1 MADLFTVLTPREAW
15 SKLEPHLHP
24 IDRVEEVATAE
35 ALGRVLA
42 EDTSA
47 PVDLPHFPRSAMDG
61 YAVRAE
67 DTHGSTEGL
76 PAYLKVV
83 GEIAMGKP
91 AGVKL
96 SPGEAALIHTGGMLA
111 AGADAVVMVENT
123 RSVDASMIEVVRPVA
138 KGENVIQIGEDMAKG
153 DALLPRGSLLRAQD
167 IGSLLSL
174 GITKV
179 SVFQKVKVAL
189 IPTGDELVPPEA
201 EPGPGQIR
209 NTNAFA
215 LAALAAKAGAIP
227 LVMDI
232 VSDNYESLKA
242 VAQEALAAA
251 DIVVFSAGSSVS
263 TRDMT
268 AMVIDSLGKPGVLVH
283 GISLRP
289 GKPTILAAV
298 GRKPVFGLPGNPA
311 SAMIT
316 FGIFVT
322 PAIHRLS
329 GCSRS
334 PHRFAVKAKLTRNIP
349 SATGREDYVPVK
361 IEEKSGELF
370 ADPVFGKSNLMFA
383 LIRADGLAKVPLD
396 KAGMMAG
403 ESVEITLF

>member
-15 SKLEPHLHP
+15 SRLEPHLHP
-24 IDRVEEVATAE
+24 IDRAEPVATAE

-42 EDTSA
+42 EDTAA
-47 PVDLPHFPRSAMDG
+47 PVDLPHFARSAMDG

-67 DTHGSTEGL
+67 DTHGATEGL

-83 GEIAMGKP
+83 GEVLMGKP
-91 AGVKL
+91 AAVKL

-111 AGADAVVMVENT
+111 VGADAVVMVENT
-123 RSVDASMIEVVRPVA
+123 RGVDASMIEVVRPVA

-179 SVFQKVKVAL
+179 PVFEKVKVAL
-189 IPTGDELVPPEA
+189 IPTGDELVPPET

-215 LAALAAKAGAIP
+215 LAALTAKAGAIP
-227 LVMDI
+227 IVMSI
-232 VSDNYESLKA
+232 VRDNF
-242 VAQEALAAA
+242 EALQATAREAVAAA

-268 AMVIDSLGKPGVLVH
+268 AKVIDSLGKPGVLVH
-283 GISLRP
+283 GVSLRP

-311 SAMIT
+311 SAIIT

-322 PAIHRLS
+322 PAIYRLS
-329 GCSRS
+329 GCGQS
-334 PHRFAVKAKLTRNIP
+334 PQRFAAKAKLTRNIP

-361 IEEKSGELF
+361 IEEKNGELY
-370 ADPVFGKSNLMFA
+370 ADPVFGKSNLLFA
-383 LIRADGLAKVPLD
+383 MIRADGVARVPLD
-396 KAGMMAG
+396 KAGMTAG
-403 ESVEITLF
+403 ELVEITLF

>member
-15 SKLEPHLHP
+15 SRLDPHLHP
-24 IDRVEEVATAE
+24 IDRVETVATSE

-47 PVDLPHFPRSAMDG
+47 PVDLPHFARSAMDG

-67 DTHGSTEGL
+67 DTHGATEGL

-91 AGVKL
+91 AEVKL

-111 AGADAVVMVENT
+111 GRADAVVMVENT
-123 RSVDASMIEVVRPVA
+123 RSVDVSMIEVVRPVA
-138 KGENVIQIGEDMAKG
+138 KGENVIQVGEDMAKG
-153 DALLPRGSLLRAQD
+153 EALLSSGSLLRPQD
-167 IGSLLSL
+167 IGGLLSL

-179 SVFQKVKVAL
+179 SAYQKVKVAL

-215 LAALAAKAGAIP
+215 LAALATKAGAIP
-227 LVMDI
+227 LVMGI
-232 VSDNYESLKA
+232 VRDNYESLKA
-242 VAQEALAAA
+242 TAQKALEAA

-268 AMVIDSLGKPGVLVH
+268 SRVIDSLGKPGVLVH
-283 GISLRP
+283 GVSLRP

-322 PAIHRLS
+322 PAIYRLS
-329 GCSRS
+329 GCAKS
-334 PHRFAVKAKLTRNIP
+334 PQRFALKAKLTRNIP

-361 IEEKSGELF
+361 IEEKNGELY

-396 KAGMMAG
+396 KAGMVAG

>member
-15 SKLEPHLHP
+15 SRLEPLLHP
-24 IDRVEEVATAE
+24 IDRVEAVPTAG

-42 EDTSA
+42 KDTSA
-47 PVDLPHFPRSAMDG
+47 PVNLPHFTRSAMDG

-67 DTHGSTEGL
+67 DTHGATEGL
-76 PAYLKVV
+76 PAYLKAV
-83 GEIAMGKP
+83 GEIAMGKA

-111 AGADAVVMVENT
+111 VGADAVVMVENT

-153 DALLPRGSLLRAQD
+153 DALLPRGSLLRPQD

-179 SVFQKVKVAL
+179 PVFERVKVAL
-189 IPTGDELVPPEA
+189 IPTGDELVPPET

-227 LVMDI
+227 VVMDI
-232 VSDNYESLKA
+232 VRDNYESLKA
-242 VAQEALAAA
+242 TAHEALELA
-251 DIVVFSAGSSVS
+251 DVVVFSAGSSVS

-268 AMVIDSLGKPGVLVH
+268 ARVIDSMGKPGVLVH
-283 GISLRP
+283 GVSLRP

-311 SAMIT
+311 SALIT

-322 PAIHRLS
+322 PAIHKLS
-329 GCSRS
+329 GCSRPS
-334 PHRFAVKAKLTRNIP
+334 QPFAIKAKLTRNIP

-361 IEEKSGELF
+361 LEEKNGELC
-370 ADPVFGKSNLMFA
+370 ADPVFGKSNLLFA
-383 LIRADGLAKVPLD
+383 MIRADGVARVPLD
-396 KAGMMAG
+396 KSGMTAG
-403 ESVEITLF
+403 ESVDITLF

>member
-15 SKLEPHLHP
+15 SRLEPHLHP
-24 IDRVEEVATAE
+24 IDRVEAVTTAE

-42 EDTSA
+42 EDTTA
-47 PVDLPHFPRSAMDG
+47 PVDLPHFARSAMDG
-61 YAVRAE
+61 YVVRAE
-67 DTHGSTEGL
+67 DTHGATEGL

-83 GEIAMGKP
+83 GEVVMGKP
-91 AGVKL
+91 AAVKL
-96 SPGEAALIHTGGMLA
+96 SPGETALIHTGGMLA
-111 AGADAVVMVENT
+111 LGSDAVVMVENT

-138 KGENVIQIGEDMAKG
+138 KGENVIQIGEDMTKG
-153 DALLPRGSLLRAQD
+153 DALLPGGSLLRAQD

-174 GITKV
+174 GITRV
-179 SVFQKVKVAL
+179 PVFEKVKVAL
-189 IPTGDELVPPEA
+189 IPTGDELVPPET

-227 LVMDI
+227 IIMDI
-232 VSDNYESLKA
+232 VRDNYESLQSTARKA
-242 VAQEALAAA
+242 LELA

-268 AMVIDSLGKPGVLVH
+268 SRVIGSLGQPGVLVH
-283 GISLRP
+283 GVSLRP

-322 PAIHRLS
+322 PAIYRLS
-329 GCSRS
+329 GCSQL
-334 PHRFAVKAKLTRNIP
+334 PLRFALKGKLTHNIP

-361 IEEKSGELF
+361 IEEKNGELY
-370 ADPVFGKSNLMFA
+370 ADPVFGKSNLLFA
-383 LIRADGLAKVPLD
+383 MIRADGLAKVPLD
-396 KAGMMAG
+396 KVGMVAG
-403 ESVEITLF
+403 EFVDITLF

>member
-1 MADLFTVLTPREAW
+1 MTDLFTVLTPRDAW
-15 SKLEPHLHP
+15 SRLEPHLHTV
-24 IDRVEEVATAE
+24 DRVEAVATAE

-42 EDTSA
+42 KDTSA
-47 PVDLPHFPRSAMDG
+47 PADLPHFARSAMDG

-67 DTHGSTEGL
+67 DTHGATEGL

-83 GEIAMGKP
+83 GEIAMGQP

-111 AGADAVVMVENT
+111 VGAEAVVMVENT

-174 GITKV
+174 GITEV

-189 IPTGDELVPPEA
+189 IPTGDELVPPEI

-215 LAALAAKAGAIP
+215 LAALAAKAGATP
-227 LVMDI
+227 VVMDI
-232 VSDNYESLKA
+232 VRDNYESLKA
-242 VAQEALAAA
+242 TAQKALELA

-268 AMVIDSLGKPGVLVH
+268 ARVIDSMGKPGVLVH
-283 GISLRP
+283 GVSLRP

-322 PAIHRLS
+322 PAIYKLN

-334 PHRFAVKAKLTRNIP
+334 PQQFALKAKLTRNIP

-361 IEEKSGELF
+361 IEEKNGELY

-396 KAGMMAG
+396 KVGMMAG
-403 ESVEITLF
+403 EFVEITLF

>member
-15 SKLEPHLHP
+15 SKLEIHLHP
-24 IDRVEEVATAE
+24 IDRVEAVATAE

-42 EDTSA
+42 EDTRA
-47 PVDLPHFPRSAMDG
+47 PADLPHFLRSAMDG

-67 DTHGSTEGL
+67 DTHGATEGL
-76 PAYLKVV
+76 PAYLTVV
-83 GEIAMGKP
+83 GEVLMGKP
-91 AGVKL
+91 ATVKL
-96 SPGEAALIHTGGMLA
+96 SAGEAALIHTGGMLPP
-111 AGADAVVMVENT
+111 GADAVVMVENT

-153 DALLPRGSLLRAQD
+153 DALLPRGSLLRPQD
-167 IGSLLSL
+167 IGCLLSL

-179 SVFQKVKVAL
+179 PVFEKLKVSL
-189 IPTGDELVPPEA
+189 IPTGDELVPPEID
-201 EPGPGQIR
+201 PGPGQIR

-227 LVMDI
+227 VIMDI
-232 VSDNYESLKA
+232 VRDNYESLKA
-242 VAQEALAAA
+242 TAQKALGLA

-268 AMVIDSLGKPGVLVH
+268 ARVIDSLGKPGVLVH
-283 GISLRP
+283 GVSLRP

-322 PAIHRLS
+322 PAIYRLS
-329 GCSRS
+329 GCSQ
-334 PHRFAVKAKLTRNIP
+334 PPQRFVVMAKLTRNIP
-349 SATGREDYVPVK
+349 SAAGREDYVPVK
-361 IEEKSGELF
+361 IEEKDGELY
-370 ADPVFGKSNLMFA
+370 ADPVFGKSNLLFA
-383 LIRADGLAKVPLD
+383 MIRADGVAKMPLD
-396 KAGMMAG
+396 KAGMAAG
-403 ESVEITLF
+403 ELVEITLF

>member
-15 SKLEPHLHP
+15 SRLEPHLHP
-24 IDRVEEVATAE
+24 IDRVETVATAE

-47 PVDLPHFPRSAMDG
+47 PVNLPHFARSAMDG

-67 DTHGSTEGL
+67 DTHGATEGL

-83 GEIAMGKP
+83 GEIAMGKA
-91 AGVKL
+91 AGLKL

-111 AGADAVVMVENT
+111 VGADAVVMVENT
-123 RSVDASMIEVVRPVA
+123 RGVDTSMIEVVRPAA

-153 DALLPRGSLLRAQD
+153 DALLPRGSLLRPQD

-179 SVFQKVKVAL
+179 PVFERVKVAL
-189 IPTGDELVPPEA
+189 IPTGDELVPPET

-227 LVMDI
+227 VVMDI
-232 VSDNYESLKA
+232 VRDNYDSLKA
-242 VAQEALAAA
+242 TAHNALELA
-251 DIVVFSAGSSVS
+251 DVVVFSAGSSVS

-268 AMVIDSLGKPGVLVH
+268 ARVIDSLGKPGVLVH
-283 GISLRP
+283 GVSLRP

-311 SAMIT
+311 SALIT

-322 PAIHRLS
+322 PAIHKLS
-329 GCSRS
+329 GSSR
-334 PHRFAVKAKLTRNIP
+334 PPQRFAVKAKLTRNIP
-349 SATGREDYVPVK
+349 SATGREDYVPVR
-361 IEEKSGELF
+361 IEEKNGEMY
-370 ADPVFGKSNLMFA
+370 ADPVFGKSNLLFA
-383 LIRADGLAKVPLD
+383 MIRADGVARVPLD
-396 KAGMMAG
+396 KVGMVAG